1 MWLPPIIGIMIIY
14 TVNLSDAV
22 TVGGACDGG
31 GTSPLYNI
39 VGSVAGKIYDY
50 FGGRKYCLICIYL

>member
-1 MWLPPIIGIMIIY
+1 MWLPPIIGIMIMY

-31 GTSPLYNI
+31 GASPLYNI
-39 VGSVAGKIYDY
+39 VGAVDAKIYDY
-50 FGGRKYCLICIYL
+50 FGGHNV